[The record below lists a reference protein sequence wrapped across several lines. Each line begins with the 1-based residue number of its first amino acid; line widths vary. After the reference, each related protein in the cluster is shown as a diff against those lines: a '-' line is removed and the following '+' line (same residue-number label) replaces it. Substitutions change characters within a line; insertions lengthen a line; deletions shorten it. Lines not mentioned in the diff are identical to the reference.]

1 MAPTY
6 YSGQHNGDFR
16 DFRANF
22 GHENTLES
30 NQFLT
35 IFDALSEGE
44 IAGPANAVRKALLA
58 ARYPSQHPGSWGVGT
73 DNFNR
78 EALTDVFLNETP
90 INGATP
96 SFNSVATEN
105 VLINNF
111 GEVKNEF
118 KYGTATQTVT
128 SQVGISS
135 TETTVNVQTKVEQAS
150 PVTQTISTPFDTDGA
165 GDYPIRI
172 TLTWPT
178 LFRQKHDTGTQKGVT
193 VRYKIEHKYTG
204 QADFSNA
211 FGENL
216 QVQGKSKGPYSRDH
230 KLVVSNDVNLYP
242 LQIRV
247 TRITDDGKS
256 DSIDRNGKHWEKDSV
271 QSDMNWSTYT
281 LIKDEPN
288 TYSNT
293 AYHAFKVDAERFG
306 GQPPARMYKIR
317 GLKTKIPAPYTNGS
331 GTTFTPT
338 VDPTTGRIEYP
349 TGYIFQGSFTTA
361 THWNTDPA
369 MLLREILLNERFGL
383 GEFIKENQISNYD
396 FYTVS
401 HYNSDLL
408 STNTGLEPRFSFNG
422 SLQTQDNAFNVINK
436 ICSNMRVTPY
446 WSNNSL
452 RLIQDSPQSTSY
464 LFTLANVV
472 EGGFSY
478 SGTPQDTKFTVVNV
492 SFFNM
497 NTYKKDVEQV
507 EDETTAPQSKY
518 GIVSKNVEAVGCTS
532 RQQANRMG
540 RALLYSQTHEN
551 EVCSFTTSIA
561 AGVICRPGQVIEIAD
576 PMRQGKRTA
585 GLIKSA
591 TTTAI
596 TIDSDTDITF
606 SSGSELSVVLSDGT
620 VETKTVSSISLGVI
634 TVSSAY
640 TSAPQSNSLWVYK
653 TGTLT
658 TSTWKVISVTEKDDL
673 LYDISCI
680 PYNSGKYDY
689 IEQDIALPERQTSEL
704 NVIPQPPTSLS
715 FSENIVEVND
725 TVVNRITL
733 SWNRPLDKTNQTQF
747 LVRYRNETD
756 NYSRII
762 TSDTTVDIDGLEAGL
777 FECEVYS
784 MAQSAIVSGTF
795 ASLNRNIIGKTA
807 APSAPTN
814 VQFANGLLTWTQ
826 STDLDVKIGG
836 SVCFKWTSRTTGA
849 TWQNS
854 TTLIDPIPGA
864 STQVQLP
871 SLGGTVLIAFK
882 DSGYRK
888 SDAVG
893 IVLNDSDINL
903 KTIKTQTEQTGFS
916 GTKTNLEV
924 NSNKLRLTTTDNFDS
939 ITDFNNLTIAGTNV
953 ETLDEVGSGVYNS
966 GTYTFSNVIDMEGV
980 YPVRFKQTL
989 KTANI
994 VVGTTIEDRGTNI
1007 DDWTTFDGDVAYS
1020 PDASI
1025 LVDSTDDDPTS
1036 ASPTWNGYQKM
1047 TNTLLQGRG
1056 FRFKAEVTTADSS
1069 ENIEIEELGFTA
1081 NLEPSTQ
1088 QSTAPVG
1095 NGGAAKTI
1103 TFPMQY
1109 WPGTSALGF
1118 TTDKPS
1124 VSVNVISPSS
1134 GDIVELAISANQF
1147 IATIKNSSGSII
1159 TDDFNWIASGHGQAV

>member
-1 MAPTY
+1 
-6 YSGQHNGDFR
+6 
-16 DFRANF
+16 
-22 GHENTLES
+22 
-30 NQFLT
+30 
-35 IFDALSEGE
+35 
-44 IAGPANAVRKALLA
+44 
-58 ARYPSQHPGSWGVGT
+58 
-73 DNFNR
+73 
-78 EALTDVFLNETP
+78 
-90 INGATP
+90 
-96 SFNSVATEN
+96 
-105 VLINNF
+105 
-111 GEVKNEF
+111 
-118 KYGTATQTVT
+118 
-128 SQVGISS
+128 
-135 TETTVNVQTKVEQAS
+135 
-150 PVTQTISTPFDTDGA
+150 
-165 GDYPIRI
+165 
-172 TLTWPT
+172 
-178 LFRQKHDTGTQKGVT
+178 
-193 VRYKIEHKYTG
+193 
-204 QADFSNA
+204 
-211 FGENL
+211 
-216 QVQGKSKGPYSRDH
+216 
-230 KLVVSNDVNLYP
+230 
-242 LQIRV
+242 
-247 TRITDDGKS
+247 
-256 DSIDRNGKHWEKDSV
+256 
-271 QSDMNWSTYT
+271 
-281 LIKDEPN
+281 
-288 TYSNT
+288 
-293 AYHAFKVDAERFG
+293 
-306 GQPPARMYKIR
+306 
-317 GLKTKIPAPYTNGS
+317 
-331 GTTFTPT
+331 
-338 VDPTTGRIEYP
+338 
-349 TGYIFQGSFTTA
+349 
-361 THWNTDPA
+361 

-497 NTYKKDVEQV
+497 NTYKKDLEQV
-507 EDETTAPQSKY
+507 EDEAIASKSKY

-540 RALLYSQTHEN
+540 RALLYSQTYEN
-551 EVCSFTTSIA
+551 EVCSFTTSIT

-606 SSGSELSVVLSDGT
+606 SSGSELSVVLSNGT
-620 VETKTVSSISLGVI
+620 VETKTVSSISSGVI

-658 TSTWKVISVTEKDDL
+658 TATWKVISVTEKDDF
-673 LYDISCI
+673 LYDVTCI
-680 PYNSGKYDY
+680 PYNSGKYQY
-689 IEQDIALPERQTSEL
+689 IEQNIELPERKTSLL
-704 NVIPQPPTSLS
+704 NVIPQAPTNLS
-715 FSENIVEVND
+715 FSENIVQVND
-725 TVVNRITL
+725 VVVNRITL
-733 SWNRPLDKTNQTQF
+733 SWDRPVDRTNQTQF

-807 APSAPTN
+807 VPVTPTN
-814 VQFANGLLTWTQ
+814 VYFADNILRWDQ

-836 SVCFKWTSRTTGA
+836 SVCFKWTSRTSGA
-849 TWQNS
+849 TWANS

-871 SLGGTVLIAFK
+871 SLGGTILIAFK
-882 DSGYRK
+882 DSGYRA
-888 SDAVG
+888 SNAVA
-893 IVLNDSDINL
+893 IPLSDSDVFL

-966 GTYTFSNVIDMEGV
+966 GTYTFPNVIDMEGV
-980 YPVRFKQTL
+980 YPVRFKQIL
-989 KTANI
+989 KTAN
-994 VVGTTIEDRGTNI
+994 VLVGSNFDDRGTNI
-1007 DDWTTFDGDVAYS
+1007 DDWSTFDGDVAYS

-1025 LVDSTDDDPTS
+1025 LVDSTNDDPAS

-1069 ENIEIEELGFTA
+1069 ENIEIEQLGFTA
-1081 NLEPSTQ
+1081 NLETATQ
-1088 QSTAPVG
+1088 RSITPVN
-1095 NGGAAKTI
+1095 NGSAAKTVV
-1103 TFPMQY
+1103 FPKQY

-1118 TTDKPS
+1118 TTDKPF
-1124 VSVNVISPSS
+1124 VWLGS
-1134 GDIVELAISANQF
+1134 GDVNAPNTTELTVTASQVVVN
-1147 IATIKNSSGSII
+1147 IKNSSGNFI
-1159 TDDFNWIASGHGQAV
+1159 DADFNWAVIGYGQAV

>member
-1 MAPTY
+1 MSPTY
-6 YSGQHNGDFR
+6 YSGQHNGNFN

-22 GHENTLES
+22 GVENTLES

-35 IFDALSEGE
+35 IFDVLSEGQ

-58 ARYPSQHPGSWGVGT
+58 ERYPALHPGSWGVGT

-96 SFNSVATEN
+96 SFNSDSTEN

-150 PVTQTISTPFDTDGA
+150 PVTQTISTPFDTYGT

-178 LFRQKHDTGTQKGVT
+178 LLRQKGDTGTQKGVT
-193 VRYKIEHKYTG
+193 VSYKIEYKYTG
-204 QADFSNA
+204 QADFSNP
-211 FGENL
+211 FGGNL
-216 QVQGKSKGPYSRDH
+216 QVQGKSKGAYSRDH
-230 KLVVSNDVNLYP
+230 KLIVSKDASLYP

-247 TRITDDGKS
+247 TRITGDNKDDGS
-256 DSIDRNGKHWEKDSV
+256 SSDTDSI
-271 QSDMNWSTYT
+271 QSEMQWSTYT
-281 LIKDEPN
+281 LIKDENN
-288 TYSNT
+288 TYANT
-293 AYHAFKVDAERFG
+293 AYHAIKFDAERFG

-331 GTTFTPT
+331 TTYTPT

-349 TGYIFQGSFTTA
+349 TGYVFQGSFTTT

-383 GEFIKENQISNYD
+383 GEFITESQISNYD

-401 HYNSDLL
+401 TYNSALID
-408 STNTGLEPRFSFNG
+408 TNLGVQPRFSFNG
-422 SLQTQDNAFNVINK
+422 SLQTQDNAFNIINK

-478 SGTPQDTKFTVVNV
+478 SGTPQDTKFTLVNV

-497 NTYKKDVEQV
+497 DTYKKDIEQV
-507 EDETTAPQSKY
+507 TDETTAPQSKY

-540 RALLYSQTHEN
+540 RALLYAQTNEN

-620 VETKTVSSISLGVI
+620 VETKTVSSISSGVI

-658 TSTWKVISVTEKDDL
+658 TATWKVISVTEKDDF
-673 LYDISCI
+673 LYDVTCI

-689 IEQDIALPERQTSEL
+689 IEQDIALPERKTSLL
-704 NVIPQPPTSLS
+704 NVIPQPPTNLS

-762 TSDTTVDIDGLEAGL
+762 TSDTTIDIDGLEAGL
-777 FECEVYS
+777 FECQVYS

-795 ASLNRNIIGKTA
+795 ASLNRTIVGKTA
-807 APSAPTN
+807 APAAPTN

-836 SVCFKWTSRTTGA
+836 SVCFKWTPLTSGA
-849 TWQNS
+849 TWANS
-854 TTLIDPIPGA
+854 ITLIDPIPGA
-864 STQVQLP
+864 STQVQIP

-882 DSGYRK
+882 DSGNRK

-903 KTIKTQTEQTGFS
+903 KTIKTQTEHTGFS

-966 GTYTFSNVIDMEGV
+966 GTYTFPNVIDMEGV

-994 VVGTTIEDRGTNI
+994 LVGSNFDDRGTSI
-1007 DDWTTFDGDVAYS
+1007 DNWSTFDGDVAYS

-1025 LVDSTDDDPTS
+1025 LVDSTDDDPASGS
-1036 ASPTWNGYQKM
+1036 ATWNGYQKL

-1056 FRFKAEVTTADSS
+1056 FRFKADVTTADSS
-1069 ENIEIEELGFTA
+1069 ENIEIEHLGFTA

-1103 TFPMQY
+1103 TFPKQY

-1159 TDDFNWIASGHGQAV
+1159 TDDFNWIARGYGQAV